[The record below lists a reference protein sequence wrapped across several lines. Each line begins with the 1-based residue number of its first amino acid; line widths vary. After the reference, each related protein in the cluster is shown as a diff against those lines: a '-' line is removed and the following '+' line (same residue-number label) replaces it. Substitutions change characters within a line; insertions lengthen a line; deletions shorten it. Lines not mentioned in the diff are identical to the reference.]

1 MFDEARLERLVSAHF
16 DGQLM
21 AEERRELEAM
31 LLGSSAARR
40 IFLDH
45 AEWHGLLREHAL
57 QSGGASLL
65 QNAPAAVSRRVVFFR
80 RMGLGMGLAAC
91 LILAWKLL
99 PFRHEASNPGVL
111 AVVDRDDDVALLV
124 QAINVE
130 WDGVSFAPGAA
141 VPKGL
146 LKIRRGT
153 LRLDFYSGAR
163 VMLEGPAAL
172 ELISP
177 GLARLEQG
185 RLTANVPPP
194 AAGFTIQNGSLSVVD
209 RGTEFG
215 MNVTDADDC
224 EVHVFNGEVELK
236 GGVPASTPRELFA
249 GNAIAIRDG
258 RSTAFPSDPGS
269 FPDFSL
275 IRQEEERAAKV
286 RLEQWRT
293 ASSDLRRAPGLR
305 VYFDFDDLK
314 AGGTTLPNRAEEGGK
329 GSSASIIGCEPLSG
343 RWPGK
348 SALGFAKSSD
358 RVRFRAEGACSSL
371 TLVAWV
377 RVDSLPLDHNSLLSM
392 APGEVGEV
400 HWKLDR
406 SGRLLIGLRAAPE
419 LAYDSWERLVSD
431 PVVTPE
437 DFGHW
442 LHLAT
447 VINGERGEM
456 RHFVNGKPVAFGKFS
471 RRVPVQLGLA
481 NLGNFD
487 PVAPG
492 AADSGVTRNLNG
504 RIDEFMLFARALSSE
519 EIAQMK

>member
-1 MFDEARLERLVSAHF
+1 MFDEVRLERLVSAYF
-16 DGQLM
+16 DGQLT
-21 AEERRELEAM
+21 AEEKRELEAM

-65 QNAPAAVSRRVVFFR
+65 QNAPAPVSGRVVFFR
-80 RMGLGMGLAAC
+80 RMALGIGLAAC

-99 PFRHEASNPGVL
+99 PSGNEASPPGVP
-111 AVVDRDDDVALLV
+111 AVVVREDVALLA

-130 WDGVSFAPGAA
+130 WDGVAFAPGAA
-141 VPKGL
+141 LPKGL
-146 LKIRRGT
+146 LKIRQGT

-163 VMLEGPAAL
+163 VILEGPAAL

-177 GLARLEQG
+177 GLARLERG

-194 AAGFTIQNGSLSVVD
+194 AAGFTIQNGSLSVID

-215 MNVTDADDC
+215 MNVTDPNDC

-236 GGVPASTPRELFA
+236 GEVPPSTPRELFG
-249 GNAIAIRDG
+249 GNAVAIRDG
-258 RSTAFPSDPGS
+258 RSTAFPADRES
-269 FPDFSL
+269 FPDSAL
-275 IRQEEERAAKV
+275 IRKEEERAAKV
-286 RLEQWRT
+286 QLEQWRT
-293 ASSDLRRAPGLR
+293 TSSDLRRAPGLR

-314 AGGTTLPNRAEEGGK
+314 AGGTSLPNRAEEGGK
-329 GSSASIIGCEPLSG
+329 GSSGSIIGCEPLSG

-358 RVRFRAEGACSSL
+358 RVRFRTDGVCSSL

-392 APGEVGEV
+392 APGRVGEV
-400 HWKLDR
+400 HWKFDR

-447 VINGERGEM
+447 VIDGERGEM
-456 RHFVNGKPVAFGKFS
+456 RHFVNGKPVA
-471 RRVPVQLGLA
+471 
-481 NLGNFD
+481 
-487 PVAPG
+487 
-492 AADSGVTRNLNG
+492 
-504 RIDEFMLFARALSSE
+504 
-519 EIAQMK
+519 